1 MKIKKILS
9 EQWVIVYILIAVAIL
24 YFIYSL
30 GFMTNFYRLFYD
42 GDSAMFEVYKE
53 LQLLN
58 AFIFE
63 NALITLILSI
73 IGYALDLNKKKC
85 NILSVIY
92 VTAFL
97 IYEIS
102 SLSTILGAIPYYI
115 NKYRALDFTLM
126 KNYNSSTVMFTL
138 SYVFS
143 IGILMILVAIA
154 ISLIIRIV
162 KQKREKYREKS
173 YE

>member
-1 MKIKKILS
+1 MKLKKILS
-9 EQWVIVYILIAVAIL
+9 EQWVSVYILIAVAIL

-73 IGYALDLNKKKC
+73 VGFAFELNKKKC
-85 NILSVIY
+85 SVLNVIY
-92 VTAFL
+92 VAGFL

-102 SLSTILGAIPYYI
+102 NLSTILGAIPYYI
-115 NKYRALDFTLM
+115 NKYSKLNFTLIR
-126 KNYNSSTVMFTL
+126 NYNSSTVMFTL
-138 SYVFS
+138 CYVFS
-143 IGILMILVAIA
+143 IGILLILAIIA
-154 ISLIIRIV
+154 VSLIIRIM
-162 KQKREKYREKS
+162 KQKRERYREKS